1 MSAELPPE
9 LDAIRTRVA
18 WSRGDSVSVL
28 ALRGDDARAA
38 LLHLAP
44 SRLHLRDA
52 QARES
57 LLLDGEGR
65 PIADVIVCADDEDY
79 FLLVEGLDADA
90 LLAHVTAHLP
100 SGLAPD
106 IESLSASHEVI
117 SVDGPW
123 AWELVAE
130 ALGSDLIALPYLNFF
145 RIDQGYCVR
154 AGKTG
159 EYGYELVV
167 RRDAADEVAA
177 LLAAAGEG
185 FGMLRVSDEARA
197 LARFENW
204 FFDPACVPAGAT
216 PIELGLS
223 WRLDSSRAWV
233 GKEAVDARRSTATR
247 RLTCVVSAAEL
258 AQGDAVT
265 LDDAPIGEIVRAE
278 RSPLLGEWI
287 ASALIDREWAHG
299 GIDRY
304 EVRGA
309 RVRTMAPPLVDNRSL
324 YVDPRRHSWR
334 TADEVVFP
342 PLVRK
347 PRNAT

>member
-1 MSAELPPE
+1 MSAELPAE
-9 LDAIRTRVA
+9 LDAIRNRVA
-18 WSRGDSVSVL
+18 LSRGDSVSVL

-57 LLLDGEGR
+57 LLLDGAGR
-65 PIADVIVCADDEDY
+65 PIADVIVCADDEDF
-79 FLLVEGLDADA
+79 FLLVEGLDTDA
-90 LLAHVTAHLP
+90 LVAHVKAHLP
-100 SGLAPD
+100 SGLAPT
-106 IESLSASHEVI
+106 IEPLSSTYEVI

-145 RIDQGYCVR
+145 RVDHGYCVR

-167 RRDAADEVAA
+167 RREAADEVATM
-177 LLAAAGEG
+177 LAAAGEG
-185 FGMLRVSDEARA
+185 FGMLRVSDAARS
-197 LARFENW
+197 LCRFENW
-204 FFDPACVPAGAT
+204 FFDPAHVPAGST

-223 WRLDSSRAWV
+223 WRLDSSRSWV
-233 GKEAVDARRSTATR
+233 GKEAVDARRATSVR

-258 AQGDAVT
+258 AAGDAVF
-265 LDDAPIGEIVRAE
+265 LGDRPIGEVVRAE
-278 RSPLLGEWI
+278 RSPLRGEWI
-287 ASALIDREWAHG
+287 ASALLDREWAHG

-309 RVRTMAPPLVDNRSL
+309 RVKTMAPPLVDNRSL

-342 PLVRK
+342 PLVRGA
-347 PRNAT
+347 RAAT